1 MRSTIIRE
9 VHANLVAQKRHDDT
23 ERYAAGIEYA
33 RRVQLSDAARMVT
46 VQPSGQ
52 RS

>member
-1 MRSTIIRE
+1 MRSTFIRE

-33 RRVQLSDAARMVT
+33 RRVQSSDAARMAV
-46 VQPSGQ
+46 VQPGEQ
-52 RS
+52 RH